1 MMRWLYVVFVLVVIV
16 AFLGV
21 FDFIFEIRKE
31 RMKEYK
37 ENEKR

>member
-37 ENEKR
+37 ENKKR

>member
-16 AFLGV
+16 AVLGV
-21 FDFIFEIRKE
+21 FDFIFEVRKE

>member
-1 MMRWLYVVFVLVVIV
+1 MRWLYVVFVLVVIV
-16 AFLGV
+16 AVLGV
-21 FDFIFEIRKE
+21 FDFIFEVRKE

>member
-1 MMRWLYVVFVLVVIV
+1 MRWLYVVFVLVVIV